1 MSEKVRS
8 ACFVLTEG
16 QHTKYHMLGLGN
28 IPRLLTEGQHTIAVQ
43 SGAYPSSGQLC
54 FLSLKVFRLESLRTE
69 KTPSTIQ
76 VARFAEKRNKTL
88 PKTLSECSNRQ

>member
-16 QHTKYHMLGLGN
+16 QHTKYHMLGLGS

-69 KTPSTIQ
+69 GH
-76 VARFAEKRNKTL
+76 L
-88 PKTLSECSNRQ
+88 RQFKMHVSLKKEIKHYQKP